1 MIGTSMGL
9 VQSHSGGDDSNACLL
24 KDPLSLIEDEE
35 SSISG
40 KILYRATFDELEDS
54 HVNYDAVLWIL
65 ISLLLSMAWGIGI
78 LMLLYLPIRRYIIRK
93 DIQSRSLYVTSHT
106 IVYKVTRPAF
116 LPCLGFTKVEKHVL
130 LSLVTDVIIEQGCL
144 QAAYGIHTIRVENLA
159 HGKLTPVDEFQ
170 IQGVV
175 NPRNFRKVIL
185 AEASK
190 FGPEAGSVA
199 YDPYRQDILIAN
211 PSLKNVQEGPGS
223 QSSSWRIPYSPRKVT
238 HDVGSLGSGDMLLI
252 HKLDEVE
259 RSVKRI
265 EALVEHSQS
274 TEASPRYS

>member
-185 AEASK
+185 GEASK